1 MAETSETAGAPDNLR
16 IEVVSTRALTA
27 AMREEIIAMCDRA
40 FAPLEGVHNFATL
53 FHFVTDSKHVLAYD
67 GDALVGH
74 ACWEVRRI
82 EPEGLPPLR
91 TAYVDAVATEPARQG
106 CGVGSAV
113 LRRFAEEA
121 TDCQLHALATDSAPG
136 FYEQLGWERWRGPLA
151 ARTPEGLEPTPESG
165 DVVLIRRTP
174 TTPALDLTAR
184 LIAHDRPHHP
194 W

>member
-1 MAETSETAGAPDNLR
+1 MGDASEGAGGRDGVTLTVLPTA
-16 IEVVSTRALTA
+16 ALTPA
-27 AMREEIIAMCDRA
+27 LREVIIAMCDRA
-40 FAPLEGVHNFATL
+40 FAPLEGVHDFATL
-53 FHFVTDSKHVLAYD
+53 FDFVTDSMHVLAYD

-82 EPEGLPPLR
+82 QPDGLPPLR

-113 LRRFAEEA
+113 MRRFAREA
-121 TDCQLHALATDSAPG
+121 EDCQLHALATDSAPG
-136 FYEQLGWERWRGPLA
+136 FYERLGWERWRGPLA
-151 ARTPEGLEPTPESG
+151 ARTPHGLEPTPRPD

-184 LIAHDRPHHP
+184 LIAHDRCEHP